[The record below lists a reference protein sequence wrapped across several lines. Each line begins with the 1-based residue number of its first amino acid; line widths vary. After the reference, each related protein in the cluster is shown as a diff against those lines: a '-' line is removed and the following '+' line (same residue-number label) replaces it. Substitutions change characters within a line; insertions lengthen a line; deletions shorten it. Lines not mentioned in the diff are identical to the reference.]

1 MKGDARLVAVGN
13 GDARAYEPF
22 GGDSYPLYNGRAMA
36 VVRLVP
42 GAVETVLVA
51 RADGIEPAE
60 LAIKRKTKNGVN
72 K

>member
-36 VVRLVP
+36 VVRLAP
-42 GAVETVLVA
+42 EAEKAVLVA
-51 RADGIEPAE
+51 RADGIEPTE
-60 LAIKRKTKNGVN
+60 LVVKRNWKRGVN
-72 K
+72 Q

>member
-1 MKGDARLVAVGN
+1 
-13 GDARAYEPF
+13 
-22 GGDSYPLYNGRAMA
+22 MA
-36 VVRLVP
+36 GVRRVP